1 MFIFF
6 IFDNNLIMKK
16 FIALVLV
23 GVALLLIKSP
33 FSLSSVSSCY
43 SGTYTFYTQEKF
55 DDNLAECMQ
64 SGNGF
69 LVSTSNKNA
78 SDVFLK
84 LNLKMLQGESF
95 CFDGNM
101 LDAQVLIK
109 KLNGEILK
117 TEKVGDILIFYG
129 QSKKFKKY
137 VSVDNKKIN
146 FQIAV
151 NNGKITIGTP
161 LILGGY

>member
-1 MFIFF
+1 MFIFS
-6 IFDNNLIMKK
+6 IFDNNLNMKK

-33 FSLSSVSSCY
+33 FSLSNVSNCY

-55 DDNLAECMQ
+55 SDYDTQCMQ

-78 SDVFLK
+78 NDVFLK
-84 LNLKMLQGESF
+84 LNLNMLQGESF

-109 KLNGEILK
+109 KLNGKVLK
-117 TEKVGDILIFYG
+117 TEKVGDMLIFYG
-129 QSKKFKKY
+129 QSGKLEKY
-137 VSVDNKKIN
+137 VVVDNEKIN
-146 FQIAV
+146 FQVAV
-151 NNGKITIGTP
+151 NDGKVTIGTP